1 MFDHI
6 CVHDLLTAACGWLLN
21 PVLLIILN
29 LAIAVDELVGKTRLA
44 ARRHQHSSAAFPLL
58 WRLEMMFLS
67 SERFGLRDVAVLR
80 QLALVFAATEFLY
93 AFLLSGCEAVLV
105 GLGAWGVIFSDPL
118 LTGLLLLLLLA
129 ADGVSDATFEKALVF
144 KL

>member
-6 CVHDLLTAACGWLLN
+6 CVHDLLTAPCGWLLN
-21 PVLLIILN
+21 LVLLTILN
-29 LAIAVDELVGKTRLA
+29 LAIAVDELLGKTRLA

-58 WRLEMMFLS
+58 WRLEMVFLS

>member
-1 MFDHI
+1 MLDHI
-6 CVHDLLTAACGWLLN
+6 CIHDLLTAPCGWLLN
-21 PVLLIILN
+21 LVLLTILN
-29 LAIAVDELVGKTRLA
+29 LAIAVDELLGKTRLA

-58 WRLEMMFLS
+58 WRLEMVFLS

-93 AFLLSGCEAVLV
+93 AFLLSGCEAILV
-105 GLGAWGVIFSDPL
+105 GLGVWGVIFSDPL
-118 LTGLLLLLLLA
+118 LTGLLLLLLFA